1 MPKNQRNLE
10 KHEDAEN
17 IKKERRLIA
26 RATKLGL
33 VLIITFLV
41 ASLLILIFR
50 AGEVFWPLWLVEH
63 RTQVIGIELL
73 ITIPLILFSPIIIEA
88 NSNPR
93 TLKGP
98 GRDPRF
104 GDFWTKS

>member
-10 KHEDAEN
+10 EHEGAEN
-17 IKKERRLIA
+17 MKKERRLIA
-26 RATKLGL
+26 RTTKLGL
-33 VLIITFLV
+33 VLIIIF
-41 ASLLILIFR
+41 LLISILLIIFR
-50 AGEVFWPLWLVEH
+50 VDEVFWPLWLVEH
-63 RTQVIGIELL
+63 RTQAIGIGLL
-73 ITIPLILFSPIIIEA
+73 ITIPIILCSPIIIEA

>member
-10 KHEDAEN
+10 EHEEKEI
-17 IKKERRLIA
+17 IKEERSLIA
-26 RATKLGL
+26 RSTKLGL
-33 VLIITFLV
+33 VLIITFLL
-41 ASLLILIFR
+41 ASLLILIFKV
-50 AGEVFWPLWLVEH
+50 GEVFWSLWLVEH
-63 RTQVIGIELL
+63 RTQAIGIGLF

>member
-10 KHEDAEN
+10 EHEEEEN
-17 IKKERRLIA
+17 IKEERKLVA
-26 RATKLGL
+26 QTTKMVL
-33 VLIITFLV
+33 VLIIIFLLTG
-41 ASLLILIFR
+41 LLILIFR
-50 AGEVFWPLWLVEH
+50 VGEAFWSSWLVEH
-63 RTQVIGIELL
+63 RTQAIGIGLL
-73 ITIPLILFSPIIIEA
+73 FTIPTILFSPVIIEA

-104 GDFWTKS
+104 NDFWTKN